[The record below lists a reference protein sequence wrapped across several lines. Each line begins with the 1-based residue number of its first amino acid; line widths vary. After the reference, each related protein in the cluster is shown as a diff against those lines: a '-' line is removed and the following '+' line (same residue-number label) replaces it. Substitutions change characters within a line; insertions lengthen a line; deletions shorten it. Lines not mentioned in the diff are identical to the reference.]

1 MAGTPEREQEI
12 TAQIARGAG
21 TSEIAEALFLSPH
34 TVRDHVKSI
43 LGKVGV
49 SSRGELVATLYLDH
63 FEPAHVAGL
72 RVVEPV

>member
-1 MAGTPEREQEI
+1 MAYD
-12 TAQIARGAG
+12 AG
-21 TSEIAEALFLSPH
+21 QTVSPH
-34 TVRDHVKSI
+34 TVRDHIKSV

-72 RVVEPV
+72 RVVESV